1 MGCTSFSWSIPSNQT
16 IQKIKAGDVMA
27 NKKYYWLKLKED
39 FFEEDAIAWIEEQ
52 ENGKDYCLFYL
63 KLCLKSLKTNGLLIR
78 NVGSMIVPYDAKT
91 LAKITNTELD
101 TVKVAMDIFTKIGLV
116 QILENGEI
124 FISQLQNMVG
134 SETSKAQ
141 LMRNKRAKDKKIIE
155 GGNNV
160 TPLLP
165 NSYSSEENCYTEIE
179 IDIEKELEKD
189 IDIHTDK
196 EKEDKYVDKYYLKTF
211 KNLYE
216 QNIGLINGITAEYL
230 IELSETIDVKL
241 FKRAIEIATDRGK
254 CSLGYV
260 KGIIKQWLDVNIKT
274 LEQLEAYKLQQQSK
288 QKDVKSNGSSTKCT
302 KQFEPQISNDD
313 EKDEEYY
320 RLLAECER
328 LSRE

>member
-1 MGCTSFSWSIPSNQT
+1 
-16 IQKIKAGDVMA
+16 MA

-78 NVGSMIVPYDAKT
+78 NVGSMLVPYDAKT
-91 LAKITNTELD
+91 LAKVTNTELD

-141 LMRNKRAKDKKIIE
+141 LMRNKRARDKKAIE

-165 NSYSSEENCYTEIE
+165 DSYSSQENCYTE
-179 IDIEKELEKD
+179 KEKD
-189 IDIHTDK
+189 IDIDIDIDIEKDTDINNTFNSSSK
-196 EKEDKYVDKYYLKTF
+196 TSLEDVIAYYRREIVNRHVLTK
-211 KNLYE
+211 LE
-216 QNIGLINGITAEYL
+216 QDFFLEIGNKVSYGLVIKAMEIS
-230 IELSETIDVKL
+230 IESNVRELRYI
-241 FKRAIEIATDRGK
+241 
-254 CSLGYV
+254 
-260 KGIIKQWLDVNIKT
+260 KGIIKKWIDADIKT
-274 LEQLEAYKLQQQSK
+274 LEQLKAYKLQQEQSK
-288 QKDVKSNGSSTKCT
+288 QKGVKSDVRRREGITKAESTT
-302 KQFEPQISNDD
+302 DNRESEEARRAELLRQIRELD
-313 EKDEEYY
+313 E
-320 RLLAECER
+320 L
-328 LSRE
+328 

>member
-1 MGCTSFSWSIPSNQT
+1 MS
-16 IQKIKAGDVMA
+16 D
-27 NKKYYWLKLKED
+27 NKKYY
-39 FFEEDAIAWIEEQ
+39 
-52 ENGKDYCLFYL
+52 YL
-63 KLCLKSLKTNGLLIR
+63 KLVDNFYERDEMIILESMPDGYMYSNILLKLYLRSLKNEGKLMFNNRIPYNASMLANVTRFPVAVVEKAIAIFKELGLIEVLDNGAIYMLDIQNFIGKSSTEADRKRLYRSKIEEEKKSLGQMSGQLIGQMSDKTPPEI
-78 NVGSMIVPYDAKT
+78 
-91 LAKITNTELD
+91 
-101 TVKVAMDIFTKIGLV
+101 DI
-116 QILENGEI
+116 
-124 FISQLQNMVG
+124 
-134 SETSKAQ
+134 
-141 LMRNKRAKDKKIIE
+141 D
-155 GGNNV
+155 
-160 TPLLP
+160 
-165 NSYSSEENCYTEIE
+165 
-179 IDIEKELEKD
+179 IDIEKELEKE
-189 IDIHTDK
+189 IDIYTDK
-196 EKEDKYVDKYYLKTF
+196 EKDDKYVGKSDLKTF
-211 KNLYE
+211 RILYE

-230 IELSETIDVKL
+230 IELSETIDVNL